1 MSSAGQFRDCV
12 IVQDPTDTPD
22 GQGGFDR
29 TFADS
34 SPLIEFFAKILRKH
48 FSKRLESDKIE
59 TGIEYFVTIKEE
71 PPSDILKKRL
81 KIDADGRILKI
92 MSMKPTQDLDETE
105 FRCIEVTADG

>member
-12 IVQDPTDTPD
+12 IVQDPADTPD
-22 GQGGFDR
+22 GRGGFAR

-34 SPLIEFFAKILRKH
+34 TISFFARILRKH
-48 FSKRLESDKIE
+48 FAKRLESGKLE

-71 PPSDILKKRL
+71 PAATIMESRL

-105 FRCIEVTADG
+105 FRCVEVPIGG